1 MNIPL
6 CVKDSSVRILFTE
19 GRDRRMMEAAIRLY
33 NEQILR
39 CCMEIPGSYM
49 SRQRHMVFLSPEFRL

>member
-33 NEQILR
+33 NE
-39 CCMEIPGSYM
+39 IPGSYM

>member
-33 NEQILR
+33 NEQILT
-39 CCMEIPGSYM
+39 PLLYGDT
-49 SRQRHMVFLSPEFRL
+49 RQRHMVFLSPEFRL